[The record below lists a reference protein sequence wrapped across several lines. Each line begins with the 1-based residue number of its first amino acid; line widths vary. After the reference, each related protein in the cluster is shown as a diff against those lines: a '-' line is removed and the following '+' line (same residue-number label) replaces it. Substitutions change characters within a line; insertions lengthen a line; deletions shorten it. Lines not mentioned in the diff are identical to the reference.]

1 VRGRHGA
8 ATGDAA
14 HDPLEQ
20 GTELV
25 PHRRPARAA
34 VALKQGLHPL
44 PDAGV
49 HDSRVFA
56 VVDFVL
62 VAHLA
67 DVGDVGE

>member
-1 VRGRHGA
+1 VRRRHGA

-34 VALKQGLHPL
+34 VAFEQGLHPL

-56 VVDFVL
+56 VVDLVL
-62 VAHLA
+62 VARLA

>member
-14 HDPLEQ
+14 DDALKQ
-20 GTELV
+20 GAELV
-25 PHRRPARAA
+25 PHRRSSGAP
-34 VALKQGLHPL
+34 VAFEQGLHPL

-56 VVDFVL
+56 VVDLVL
-62 VAHLA
+62 VARLA